1 MITTDMQIK
10 ALKPSAK
17 PFRKG
22 CGRGLNILVH
32 PNGKKYWI
40 YRYKFNNK
48 ENNLSLG
55 TYGEL
60 SFLQAQKEA
69 LSLKQKVKSGFNPS
83 MERKGAAGKKAI
95 EQGNTFKAIA
105 EAMIETHFVGKTDGY
120 RRKSIRYLEI
130 YVYSW
135 IGQMPISEVRPA
147 HVLDCLERIQRLNKG
162 NTIKKVRILI
172 NLVMRHALLRGL
184 INSNPCDAIR
194 GMVAIPKP
202 KHMAAFTE
210 ENDVRGLM
218 RAINSFKGS
227 MVVFTALR
235 LAPILFVRPKE
246 LRTAKWKDIDLD
258 KSEWKFLVTK
268 TNTEHLV
275 PLATQAVKLFR
286 DLYPLTGQYE
296 FVFPNAHDPKKP
308 MSDAAIN
315 ASLQRLG
322 FDTKTEMT
330 GHGFRAMARTL
341 IHEKLGFDPN
351 VIEHQLA
358 HQVPDSLGRAYNRT
372 RFIEQRKK
380 MMQDYANYL
389 QVIYKV

>member
-1 MITTDMQIK
+1 MQIK

-135 IGQMPISEVRPA
+135 IG
-147 HVLDCLERIQRLNKG
+147 
-162 NTIKKVRILI
+162 
-172 NLVMRHALLRGL
+172 
-184 INSNPCDAIR
+184 
-194 GMVAIPKP
+194 
-202 KHMAAFTE
+202 
-210 ENDVRGLM
+210 
-218 RAINSFKGS
+218 
-227 MVVFTALR
+227 
-235 LAPILFVRPKE
+235 
-246 LRTAKWKDIDLD
+246 
-258 KSEWKFLVTK
+258 
-268 TNTEHLV
+268 
-275 PLATQAVKLFR
+275 
-286 DLYPLTGQYE
+286 
-296 FVFPNAHDPKKP
+296 
-308 MSDAAIN
+308 
-315 ASLQRLG
+315 
-322 FDTKTEMT
+322 
-330 GHGFRAMARTL
+330 
-341 IHEKLGFDPN
+341 
-351 VIEHQLA
+351 
-358 HQVPDSLGRAYNRT
+358 
-372 RFIEQRKK
+372 
-380 MMQDYANYL
+380 
-389 QVIYKV
+389 